1 MLVLALPGS
10 GSLAATLAGQLRC
23 EWSELALHRFPD
35 GETLV
40 RIDVPVQRRCVVLA
54 GSLNQPD
61 GKTLPLL
68 FAADAARQ
76 LGAAQVGLA
85 APYLAYMR
93 QDRRFHPGEAITSL
107 SYARL
112 LSSSLDFLATVDP
125 HLHRWRSLQQLY
137 PIRTQAVSSAPLIAQ
152 WLRDSVDD
160 PLVIGPD
167 AESEQWVSEV
177 ARLAGAPWTVLDK
190 TRRGDREVGVRLAGR
205 GPWPPGVPV
214 LVDDIISTGETLLA
228 ATRALRQAGLAA
240 PLCIGVHARFD
251 AHAHARLLAAGVAR
265 VVTCDTVAHST
276 NAIPVAQ
283 ALAQAV
289 LALAAAGNG
298 NPGCADPATPPSTG
312 EPP

>member
-10 GSLAATLAGQLRC
+10 GPLAASLAAELRC

-35 GETLV
+35 GEALV
-40 RIDVPVQRRCVVLA
+40 RIDVPVAGRCVVLA
-54 GSLNQPD
+54 GSLDHPD
-61 GKTLPLL
+61 AKTLPLL
-68 FAADAARQ
+68 FAADVARD

-93 QDRRFHPGEAITSL
+93 QDRRFNPGEAITSR

-125 HLHRWRSLQQLY
+125 HLHRWRSLGEIY
-137 PIRTQAVSSAPLIAQ
+137 PIRTQAVPSAPLIAR
-152 WLRDSVDD
+152 WLRDNVDE
-160 PLVIGPD
+160 PLLVGPD

-177 ARLAGAPWTVLDK
+177 ARLAGAPLIVMDK
-190 TRRGDREVGVRLAGR
+190 SRHGDRAVSVRMPGR

-228 ATRALRQAGLAA
+228 AAQALRAAGLAA
-240 PLCIGVHARFD
+240 PLCIGVHALFD
-251 AHAHARLLAAGVAR
+251 ADALWRLLGGGVTR
-265 VVTCDTVAHST
+265 VVTCDTIAHAT

-283 ALAQAV
+283 ALAHAV
-289 LALAAAGNG
+289 LALASQR
-298 NPGCADPATPPSTG
+298 PPSSG
-312 EPP
+312 AGMP